1 MVDSDKTTHFFLQQD
16 KVHTALSGTSAMVC
30 VRAQPEV
37 LAETRLEQESTR
49 TALLATD
56 GVQTVVVVKSQAQ
69 GEAVAY
75 NAYGYHTPHDIP
87 PHRPAFNGHLLVNSQ
102 YLLGNGYRS
111 YNPALMRF
119 HSPDS
124 FSPFGAGGLNCYA
137 YCMNDPVNF
146 SDPDGHSPRLRS
158 NSLPG
163 LKSEAKMSRI
173 VSGRVEKRPRRSSEG
188 YYMSSSLMDETVQDI
203 LNGQPG
209 WNTSGA
215 PVQGSLQRGQAS
227 SSGQVTSSSMAG
239 MRAGKGTVASDT
251 WIYKRQKLDNTDIEE
266 LRNFNA
272 KSRHVFWGLDLE
284 KSHELRVIAIDA
296 LAAGINVRG
305 ALRGSKLQP
314 AHSTADRVA
323 DNISRALRRIR
334 DKRGTTSWRSD

>member
-30 VRAQPEV
+30 VRAQPVV

-69 GEAVAY
+69 GSRLPTMLMAITLY
-75 NAYGYHTPHDIP
+75 DIP

-102 YLLGNGYRS
+102 YLFGNGYRS

-173 VSGRVEKRPRRSSEG
+173 VSGRVEKGQDVVAKAITCRLRSWMKQCKT
-188 YYMSSSLMDETVQDI
+188 Y
-203 LNGQPG
+203 
-209 WNTSGA
+209 
-215 PVQGSLQRGQAS
+215 
-227 SSGQVTSSSMAG
+227 
-239 MRAGKGTVASDT
+239 
-251 WIYKRQKLDNTDIEE
+251 
-266 LRNFNA
+266 
-272 KSRHVFWGLDLE
+272 
-284 KSHELRVIAIDA
+284 
-296 LAAGINVRG
+296 
-305 ALRGSKLQP
+305 
-314 AHSTADRVA
+314 
-323 DNISRALRRIR
+323 
-334 DKRGTTSWRSD
+334 

>member
-1 MVDSDKTTHFFLQQD
+1 MVDSDKTTHFFLQQG

-30 VRAQPEV
+30 VRAQPEIV
-37 LAETRLEQESTR
+37 AETRLEQESTR

-69 GEAVAY
+69 GESVAY

-137 YCMNDPVNF
+137 YCMDDPVNF

-163 LKSEAKMSRI
+163 LKSEAKMNRI

-227 SSGQVTSSSMAG
+227 SSGQVKSSSMAG
-239 MRAGKGTVASDT
+239 MRAGKGTVASDS
-251 WIYKRQKLDNTDIEE
+251 WIYRRQKLDNTDIEE
-266 LRNFNA
+266 LRSFNA
-272 KSRHVFWGLDLE
+272 ESRHVFLGLDLE
-284 KSHELRVIAIDA
+284 KSRELRTITIDA
-296 LAAGINVRG
+296 MAAGINVRR
-305 ALRGSKLQP
+305 ALKDSKIQP
-314 AHSTADRVA
+314 THSAVVRVA
-323 DNISRALRRIR
+323 DTVSRALKRIR
-334 DKRGTTSWRSD
+334 SKRESTSWRSD

>member
-30 VRAQPEV
+30 VRAQPVV

-69 GEAVAY
+69 GESVAY

-119 HSPDS
+119 QSPDS

-239 MRAGKGTVASDT
+239 MRAGKGTVASDS

-272 KSRHVFWGLDLE
+272 ENRYVFPGLDLE

-296 LAAGINVRG
+296 LAAGVNVRG
-305 ALRGSKLQP
+305 ALRDSKLQP
-314 AHSTADRVA
+314 THSTAERVA
-323 DNISRALRRIR
+323 DTISRALRRIR
-334 DKRGTTSWRSD
+334 GKRGSTSWRSD